1 MAPELE
7 PAPSK
12 PIPDGEP
19 AFGTYRDV
27 LETTALESHERG
39 VGRLRTLLSEKHWQ
53 WFAAA
58 DDSIAVGGAVVDAG
72 LAGTVF
78 CWVADRQ
85 TGELLD
91 VSRLRPSF
99 AFTLSETPTS
109 ELVARYRFGGERLE
123 VTRDGSSLS
132 IRGEL
137 GEIAFD
143 LEFEAPLEA
152 AVTAVC
158 PVPEGPPGAVNVT
171 QKELAVSVSGAIVA
185 NGDRRDLEGV
195 GLLDHSHGLLAR
207 ETYWRWAMGVSFE
220 DEPVGFNLVTGFNDG
235 LENVAWIDGEPRTV
249 GPAHVEPPVGRGPW
263 RATAEEVDVSLE
275 IEAERREGRDLGV
288 VASQYRQPL
297 GTWSGGIGGRDLED
311 VFGVAEVHRARW

>member
-12 PIPDGEP
+12 PIVDGEP
-19 AFGTYRDV
+19 VFGTYRGV
-27 LETTALESHERG
+27 LETTSLESHERG
-39 VGRLRTLLSEKHWQ
+39 VGRLRMLLSEKHWQ

-99 AFTLSETPTS
+99 AFTLSKTPTS
-109 ELVARYRFGGERLE
+109 GLVAQYRFGGERLA
-123 VTRDGSSLS
+123 VTRDGASLS

-171 QKELAVSVSGAIVA
+171 QKELAVAVSGAIVA
-185 NGDRRDLEGV
+185 NGNRHDLEGV

-207 ETYWRWAMGVSFE
+207 ETYWRWAMGVGRG
-220 DEPVGFNLVTGFNDG
+220 DEPVGFTLVSGFNDG
-235 LENVAWIDGEPRTV
+235 LENVVWIDGEPRAV
-249 GPAHVEPPVGRGPW
+249 GPARVEPPAGRGPW

-275 IEAERREGRDLGV
+275 AEAERRAGRDLGV